1 MSPHPMITPHAPRR
15 RFLFASLC
23 SLALALGLAVFVS
36 LTSAAEPPA
45 SAAPGFADVVLARSA
60 LAALDAE
67 RDLKG
72 VNLVVSVVNG
82 VAVIGGP
89 VPSVAIAERAEQVV
103 RKVRGMKEVRNTCFV
118 STGPDPL
125 LKAVADKAGSSL
137 PPRPAMGDLP
147 GVLSNQLPPPVSPFP
162 PHTSVAAANSNSTVV
177 ARKPAL
183 PLPDA
188 VNILGAPVGPAG
200 TNPPSGPSTP
210 TTAPGQLTG
219 STAGGVLSAANEVKK
234 AEARFASLT
243 VELRDGLLV
252 VSGSA
257 PLASDAWDFAW
268 KLRQLPGVSRVAVGS
283 VAGK

>member
-1 MSPHPMITPHAPRR
+1 MISPHAPRR

-23 SLALALGLAVFVS
+23 SLALVLGLAAFVS

-45 SAAPGFADVVLARSA
+45 SAAPGITDVVLARSA
-60 LAALDAE
+60 LSALDAE
-67 RDLKG
+67 AELKG

-118 STGPDPL
+118 SSGPDPL

-137 PPRPAMGDLP
+137 PPRPVMGDLP
-147 GVLSNQLPPPVSPFP
+147 GVLSNQVPAPVSPFP
-162 PHTSVAAANSNSTVV
+162 PNTSVAAANTNSTVV
-177 ARKPAL
+177 VRKPAL
-183 PLPDA
+183 IPGA
-188 VNILGAPVGPAG
+188 VNVLGAPVGPAG
-200 TNPPSGPSTP
+200 AGSITPGVSINP

-219 STAGGVLSAANEVKK
+219 STAGGVLSAAGEVKK

-243 VELRDGLLV
+243 VELHDGVLV
-252 VSGSA
+252 VGGAA
-257 PLASDAWDFAW
+257 PLASDAWDFAK
-268 KLRQLPGVSRVAVGS
+268 KLRQLPGVSRVAVGR
-283 VAGK
+283 VTGK